1 MKNLCLL
8 TLLSC
13 LVIFASCNDDE
24 QFEDTKLNKQV
35 RKLLKKAD
43 PVNGVS
49 GFILPDSDD
58 LGSIPQDPQN
68 PITPDKVTLGK
79 LLFHETALGNRAKYA
94 IGLKSYSCASCHQ
107 VAAGFQAGLRQGIG
121 DGGSGFGIKGEA
133 REKSTTYSSDS
144 LDVQP
149 IRSPTFLNSAYQ
161 VAMLWNGQFG
171 ATGPNIG
178 TEDRWTAGTP
188 IATNFQGF
196 EGVETQALAGLR
208 VHRLELSDDI
218 TQNQEYRDLF
228 EGAFPGISDEDR
240 YTLDNVGLAIA
251 AYERVVLANQSPW
264 QNWLKG
270 ETNALSTA
278 QLRGAKL
285 FFDKANCVACH
296 TGPALNTMEFH
307 ALGMGDLLG
316 SDIFQSNAPGTGAN
330 LGRGGFTAN
339 ADDNFKF
346 KVPQLY
352 NLSEAGIF
360 GHGGTFNSIREVV
373 EYKNNAIPENGTVPA
388 SQLADEFE
396 SLDLSSS
403 DVDDLVAFLRDGL
416 RDPNLE
422 RYVPESLPTGS
433 CFPNADLQSKIDLGC
448 TIN

>member
-1 MKNLCLL
+1 MKNLCLMA
-8 TLLSC
+8 LLSC

-24 QFEDTKLNKQV
+24 QFADAKLNKQV
-35 RKLLKKAD
+35 RKLLEKAD
-43 PVNGVS
+43 PENGVS
-49 GFILPDSDD
+49 GFILPESDD
-58 LGSIPQDPQN
+58 FANIPQDPQN
-68 PITPDKVTLGK
+68 PLTTDKVALGK
-79 LLFHETALGNRAKYA
+79 LLFHETALGTRAKYA
-94 IGLKSYSCASCHQ
+94 VGLKSYSCASCHQ
-107 VAAGFQAGLRQGIG
+107 VAAGFQAGRRQGIG
-121 DGGSGFGIKGEA
+121 DGGVGFGFKGEG
-133 REKSTTYSSDS
+133 REKSPIYEEDS

-161 VAMLWNGQFG
+161 ELMLWNGQFG
-171 ATGPNIG
+171 ATGANTG
-178 TEDRWTAGTP
+178 TEDRWPAGTP

-218 TQNQEYRDLF
+218 VQNQEYRDLF
-228 EGAFPGISDEDR
+228 EGAFPGVSDAER

-264 QNWLKG
+264 QNWLRG
-270 ETNALSTA
+270 ENNALSTA

-285 FFDKANCVACH
+285 FFGSANCVACH
-296 TGPALNTMEFH
+296 TGPALNTMEFY
-307 ALGMGDLLG
+307 ALGMDDLQG
-316 SDIFQSNAPGTGAN
+316 SDIFLAAPTGAGAN
-330 LGRGGFTAN
+330 LGRGGFTGV

-360 GHGGTFNSIREVV
+360 GHGGTFNSIEEVI
-373 EYKNNAIPENGTVPA
+373 EYKNNGVSENSSVPA

-396 SLDLSSS
+396 ALHLSGD
-403 DVDDLVAFLRDGL
+403 DVDDLVAFIRDGL

-422 RYVPESLPTGS
+422 RYVPTQLPTGA

-448 TIN
+448 ATN